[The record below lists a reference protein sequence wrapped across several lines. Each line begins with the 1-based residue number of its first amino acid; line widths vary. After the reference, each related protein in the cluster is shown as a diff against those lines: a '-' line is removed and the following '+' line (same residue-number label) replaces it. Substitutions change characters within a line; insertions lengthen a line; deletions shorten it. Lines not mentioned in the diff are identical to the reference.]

1 MAAAAPSPT
10 AAKRIS
16 HAISTAE
23 LERRWREVRAAMK
36 AQGIDVLVTQNNND
50 HMGGY
55 VKYFTDLGAISGY
68 PFTVIFPGDDL
79 MTLVRMGAFGGEL
92 DMSSGTDPFHR
103 GVKRILTTPSFASAP
118 YTNDYDPE
126 LAVKALAP
134 YAKGTIGLV
143 GKFQMSAAFL
153 DYIRNALTS
162 ARFVDAT
169 DMVDR
174 IKVLKSPEEIER
186 IRDTARLQDGAMK
199 AAFAA
204 IKPGMHDREVAAVA
218 QYYSHCRGSEQGVY
232 KCGSAPAG
240 TTYGFKDWHF
250 QNRVI
255 QEGDQFLFLLE
266 NNGPSGFYTELGR
279 TCVVGRASNE
289 MKDEFAFALE
299 ARQFVLDR
307 LKPGTPSK
315 QIWND
320 FNDMMKRNGRPQESR
335 LNCHGQG
342 YDMVERPLV
351 RFDEPLE
358 IQANMNIV
366 VHPTYAHRGMMTWIC
381 DNFLIG
387 PDGPME
393 RFHETPE
400 EITELG

>member
-1 MAAAAPSPT
+1 MAAAT
-10 AAKRIS
+10 QRIS
-16 HAISTAE
+16 HPISTQE
-23 LERRWREVRAAMK
+23 LERRWRELRAGMAK
-36 AQGIDVLVTQNNND
+36 QGIDVLVMQNNND

-55 VKYFTDLGAISGY
+55 VKYITDLPAVSGY
-68 PFTVIFPGDDL
+68 PFTVIFPADDL

-126 LAVKALAP
+126 LAAKALAP

-143 GKFQMSAAFL
+143 GQYQMSAAL
-153 DYIRNALTS
+153 VDYLRKTLTG

-169 DMVDR
+169 DMVDG
-174 IKVLKSPEEIER
+174 IKVIKSPEEIER
-186 IRDTARLQDGAMK
+186 IRETARIQDGAMR

-204 IKPGMHDREVAAVA
+204 IKPGMRDREVAAVA

-240 TTYGFKDWHF
+240 TSYGFKDWHF
-250 QNRVI
+250 QDRVI
-255 QEGDQFLFLLE
+255 QDGDQFLFLVE
-266 NNGPSGFYTELGR
+266 NNGPSGYYAELGR
-279 TCVVGRASNE
+279 TCIVGRASNA

-307 LKPGTPSK
+307 LKPGTPAK
-315 QIWND
+315 AVWTD
-320 FNDMMKRNGRPQESR
+320 FNEMMKRNGRPEEKR

-358 IQANMNIV
+358 IQTNMNIV
-366 VHPTYAHRGMMTWIC
+366 VHPTYAHRGMMTWVC
-381 DNFLIG
+381 DNYLIG
-387 PDGPME
+387 ADGPVE
-393 RFHETPE
+393 RFHQTPE

>member
-1 MAAAAPSPT
+1 MATPAPT
-10 AAKRIS
+10 AANRIS
-16 HAISTAE
+16 HPISTAE
-23 LERRWREVRAAMK
+23 LERRWRELRAGMA
-36 AQGIDVLVTQNNND
+36 AQGIDVLVMQNNND

-55 VKYFTDLGAISGY
+55 VKYVTDLPAVSGY
-68 PFTVIFPGDDL
+68 PFTVVFPSDDL

-92 DMSSGTDPFHR
+92 DMSHGNDPFHR
-103 GVKRILTTPSFASAP
+103 GVKRILMTPSFASAP
-118 YTNDYDPE
+118 YTNDYDAE
-126 LAVKALAP
+126 LAAKALAP

-143 GKFQMSAAFL
+143 GKFQMSAAFA
-153 DYIRNALTS
+153 DYLRKTLTS

-174 IKVLKSPEEIER
+174 IKVVKSPEEIER
-186 IRDTARLQDGAMK
+186 IRETARLQDDAMR

-266 NNGPSGFYTELGR
+266 NNGPSGYFTELGR
-279 TCVVGRASNE
+279 TCVVGRATNE

-307 LKPGTPSK
+307 LKPGTPCK
-315 QIWND
+315 EIWAD
-320 FNDMMKRNGRPQESR
+320 FNDMMKRNGRPQENR

-351 RFDEPLE
+351 RIDEPLA
-358 IQANMNIV
+358 IQANTNIV
-366 VHPTYAHRGMMTWIC
+366 VHPTYSHRGMMTWIC
-381 DNFLIG
+381 DNYHVGQNG
-387 PDGPME
+387 PVE
-393 RFHETPE
+393 RFHESPQ

>member
-1 MAAAAPSPT
+1 MMAAAAMN
-10 AAKRIS
+10 RIRNP
-16 HAISTAE
+16 ISTAE
-23 LERRWREVRAAMK
+23 LERRWHALRTAMAAEN
-36 AQGIDVLVTQNNND
+36 IDVLVMQNNND

-55 VKYFTDLGAISGY
+55 VKYVTDLPAVSGY
-68 PFTVIFPGDDL
+68 PFTVVFPADDL

-92 DMSSGTDPFHR
+92 DLSHGNDPFHR
-103 GVKRILTTPSFASAP
+103 GVKRILMTPSFASAP
-118 YTNDYDPE
+118 YTNDYDAE
-126 LAVKALAP
+126 LAAKALAP

-143 GKFQMSAAFL
+143 GKFQMSAAFAEIL
-153 DYIRNALTS
+153 QKTLTS

-174 IKVLKSPEEIER
+174 IKVVKSPEEFER
-186 IRDTARLQDGAMK
+186 IRETARLQDAAMR

-204 IKPGMHDREVAAVA
+204 IKPGMRDCEVAAVA

-240 TTYGFKDWHF
+240 TAYGFKDWHF

-255 QEGDQFLFLLE
+255 REGDQFQFLVE
-266 NNGPSGFYTELGR
+266 NNGPGGYFTELGR
-279 TCVVGRASNE
+279 TCIVGRASNE
-289 MKDEFAFALE
+289 IKDEFAFTLE

-307 LKPGTPSK
+307 LKPGTPCK
-315 QIWND
+315 EIWAD

-351 RFDEPLE
+351 RIDEPLE
-358 IQANMNIV
+358 IQANTNIV
-366 VHPTYAHRGMMTWIC
+366 VHPTYVHRGMWTWIC
-381 DNFLIG
+381 DNYLIG
-387 PDGPME
+387 PNGPVE
-393 RFHETPE
+393 RFHESPE